1 MRILESTIRQII
13 REELSRKLDE
23 MPYAGRLG
31 VGFSRKPSKDFGA
44 GGTGQYSPNPRAAT
58 ALALS
63 KKFEDTA
70 LRLYEHLPF
79 RVFVAPYVGNIEDI
93 DARGTD
99 FTDGVT
105 NRGIVLTLT
114 PRKIKQM
121 QKMGY
126 RKIPDDLGPDDLIL
140 LYTTS
145 GAERSTMASPWMIFH
160 AFFNTDGMDDDSA
173 REVSKISPTFIEL
186 GNKTYY
192 AGPDDPLFPIID
204 ENADVPFHKY
214 LTMGSARKGEL
225 GSYIESLAEVMTQE
239 LITGKGFVFSEAF
252 ETAPE
257 EVQEAFK
264 LLRKMIKQAAVEAR
278 QNLRGKILV
287 VDVN

>member
-1 MRILESTIRQII
+1 MRITKNQLRQII
-13 REELSRKLDE
+13 LEVLEQDMDE
-23 MPYAGRLG
+23 MAYAGRLG
-31 VGFSRKPSKDFGA
+31 VAFSRKSSKDFGA
-44 GGTGQYSPNPRAAT
+44 GGTGQYNPNPRAAA

-63 KKFEDTA
+63 KSFEDKA
-70 LRLYEHLPF
+70 LRLYAHLPF

-93 DARGTD
+93 DARGIN
-99 FTDGVT
+99 FTDGAIS
-105 NRGIVLTLT
+105 RGVVLKLT
-114 PRKIKQM
+114 PKKIKQL

-126 RKIPDDLGPDDLIL
+126 RNIPGDLSPDDLIL

-145 GAERSTMASPWMIFH
+145 GAERGTMASPWMIFH
-160 AFFNTDGMDDDSA
+160 AFFNIDGMDDDSA
-173 REVSKISPTFIEL
+173 KEVSKISPTFIEL
-186 GNKTYY
+186 GSKTYY

-204 ENADVPFHKY
+204 EGADVPFDKY

-239 LITGKGFVFSEAF
+239 LITGKGFVFSKAF